1 MSKMSRNKGARGERE
16 VSALIEDASGGV
28 FKAQR
33 GCQHAGRFAV
43 GVASPDVLTDLPLHL
58 EVKRTEKQA
67 LRQWWAQALADA
79 GIEKEPCVVT
89 RWNGADWLGI
99 VRFSHLV
106 GVLSEIA
113 RLRQMICRL
122 NDELKEARE
131 RLA

>member
-1 MSKMSRNKGARGERE
+1 MSKMSRNKGAGGERE

-67 LRQWWAQALADA
+67 LRQWWAQAVNDA

-89 RWNGADWLGI
+89 RWNKGEWLG
-99 VRFSHLV
+99 VMRFSHLV
-106 GVLSEIA
+106 ALCAEIA

-122 NDELKEARE
+122 NDELKEARD

>member
-16 VSALIEDASGGV
+16 VAELIELASNGA

-58 EVKRTEKQA
+58 EVKRTEKPA
-67 LRQWWAQALADA
+67 VKAAWAQAAADA
-79 GIEKEPCVVT
+79 GIEKEPCVAI
-89 RWNGADWLGI
+89 RWNGGEWLALL
-99 VRFSHLV
+99 RFTHVV
-106 GVLSEIA
+106 GLLAEIA

>member
-1 MSKMSRNKGARGERE
+1 MSAMSRNKGAGGERE

-33 GCQHAGRFAV
+33 GGQHAGRFAV

-67 LRQWWAQALADA
+67 LRQWWAQAVNDA

-89 RWNGADWLGI
+89 RWNKGEWLG
-99 VRFSHLV
+99 VLRFSHLV
-106 GVLSEIA
+106 ALCAEIA

>member
-1 MSKMSRNKGARGERE
+1 MSAMSRNKGAGGERE

-67 LRQWWAQALADA
+67 LRQWWTQAVNDA

-89 RWNGADWLGI
+89 RWNKGEWLA
-99 VRFSHLV
+99 VLRFSHLV
-106 GVLSEIA
+106 ALCAEIA

>member
-1 MSKMSRNKGARGERE
+1 MSAMSRNKGAGGERE
-16 VSALIEDASGGV
+16 VSALIKDASGGV
-28 FKAQR
+28 FTAQR

-67 LRQWWAQALADA
+67 LRQWWTQAVNDA
-79 GIEKEPCVVT
+79 GIENEPCVVT
-89 RWNGADWLGI
+89 RWNKGEWLG
-99 VRFSHLV
+99 VLRFSHLV
-106 GVLSEIA
+106 ALCAEIA

-122 NDELKEARE
+122 TDELKEARE